1 MLNNNNSGGIFQ
13 IDPSIVKD
21 NLKASTIH
29 ENYSETYGLSELGF
43 RRSVVRRNLSPT
55 VLIEKAIRNGEGIL
69 TDTGAL
75 AVTTGKFTGRSPHDK
90 YIVDTD
96 GIHDAINWGDVNHP
110 ISRDVF
116 DAIKT
121 EMIGFLNGNE
131 VYVFDGFA
139 GAVHRQHA
147 LLHRHGKVHD
157 GEDGLLD
164 LAGILGTCNDS
175 EMGFVIDDD
184 CRF

>member
-1 MLNNNNSGGIFQ
+1 MLNNNRSGGIFQ

-139 GAVHRQHA
+139 
-147 LLHRHGKVHD
+147 
-157 GEDGLLD
+157 
-164 LAGILGTCNDS
+164 
-175 EMGFVIDDD
+175 
-184 CRF
+184 